1 MTMRNVG
8 PYLLAMGAAVAL
20 SAGLG
25 YAQNNQHEHATP
37 PAAQGGSADHQAMMA
52 GMMVNMQAEQKKLDE
67 LVAQMNAAKGPDKV
81 DRIAAVV
88 TEMAAM
94 HKRMSTMQG
103 GRMQMM
109 HGQAPAAPPKKSP
122 DDHAEHH

>member
-1 MTMRNVG
+1 MTMKRIS
-8 PYLLAMGAAVAL
+8 PYLVGVGTAAVL

-37 PAAQGGSADHQAMMA
+37 PAAQGVSGDHQSMMA
-52 GMMVNMQAEQKKLDE
+52 NMRAEQKKLDD
-67 LVAQMNAAKGPDKV
+67 LVAQMNTAKGPEKV

-94 HKRMSTMQG
+94 HKRMSTMMMEG
-103 GRMQMM
+103 GMMQMM
-109 HGQAPAAPPKKSP
+109 HMQHDSTPAAPPSTTP
-122 DDHAEHH
+122 